1 MKVQEFINKLQS
13 CNPNDEIEI
22 IAANSIKLEIRT
34 TRTELNMKDNTTNI
48 IKNII
53 AIFYPGRNI
62 FKDIVIFEEGE
73 IIKVNEQNKGTED

>member
-1 MKVQEFINKLQS
+1 MKVQELINKLQN

-22 IAANSIKLEIRT
+22 ITAGSIKLEIRT

-53 AIFYPGRNI
+53 AVFYLGHNI
-62 FKDIVIFEEGE
+62 FRDIVIYDAGE
-73 IIKVNEQNKGTED
+73 IVGAKEQK

>member
-1 MKVQEFINKLQS
+1 MKVQELINKLQN

-22 IAANSIKLEIRT
+22 ITAGSIKLEIRT

-53 AIFYPGRNI
+53 AVFYPGHNI
-62 FKDIVIFEEGE
+62 FRDIVIYDAGE
-73 IIKVNEQNKGTED
+73 IVGAKEQK

>member
-1 MKVQEFINKLQS
+1 MKVQEFINKLQN

-22 IAANSIKLEIRT
+22 ITAGSIKLEIRT

-53 AIFYPGRNI
+53 AVFYPGHNI
-62 FKDIVIFEEGE
+62 FRDIVIYDAGE
-73 IIKVNEQNKGTED
+73 IVGAKEQK

>member
-1 MKVQEFINKLQS
+1 MKVQEFINKLQN

-22 IAANSIKLEIRT
+22 ITASSIKLEIRT

-53 AIFYPGRNI
+53 AVFYPGRNI
-62 FKDIVIFEEGE
+62 FRDIVIFEEGA
-73 IIKVNEQNKGTED
+73 IIEVKEQNDGR